1 MMMTPEDMAALHARC
16 FQVAPRPWSAQEF
29 ACYAQD
35 ANALFH
41 CVEGGFGVVR
51 VIADEAELLTLAVDP
66 TLRRQGLGDALVQG
80 LCVCAKTAGAQDMFL
95 EVAADNA
102 AACALYIKHG
112 FVQVGRRPAYYAGT
126 DALVL
131 RRAM

>member
-1 MMMTPEDMAALHARC
+1 MMTTQDMATLHAQC
-16 FQVAPRPWSAQEF
+16 FQAAPRPWSAQEF
-29 ACYAQD
+29 AAYVKD
-35 ANALFH
+35 ANALVH
-41 CVEGGFGVVR
+41 CIEGGFGVAR

-66 TLRRQGLGDALVQG
+66 ARRRQGIGDALVQC
-80 LCVCAKTAGAQDMFL
+80 LCVGAKAAGAQDMFL

-102 AACALYIKHG
+102 AACALYSKYG
-112 FVQVGRRPAYYAGT
+112 FAQVGRRPAYYAGT

>member
-1 MMMTPEDMAALHARC
+1 MMTPEDMAALHAQC
-16 FQVAPRPWSAQEF
+16 FQAAPRPWSTQEF
-29 ACYAQD
+29 AVYAQD
-35 ANALFH
+35 TNVLIH
-41 CVEGGFGVVR
+41 CIHGSFGVVR

-66 TLRRQGLGDALVQG
+66 ARRRQGLGDALVQS
-80 LCVCAKTAGAQDMFL
+80 LCAGAKVAGAQDMFL

-102 AACALYIKHG
+102 AACALYAKHG
-112 FVQVGRRPAYYAGT
+112 FARVGRRPAYYAGT

>member
-1 MMMTPEDMAALHARC
+1 MMTPEDMAALHAQC
-16 FQVAPRPWSAQEF
+16 FQAAPRPWSAQEF
-29 ACYAQD
+29 AAYAQD
-35 ANALFH
+35 TNVLIRFI
-41 CVEGGFGVVR
+41 EGGFGVVR

-66 TLRRQGLGDALVQG
+66 ARRRQGLGDALVQS
-80 LCVCAKTAGAQDMFL
+80 LCTGAKVAGAQDMFL

-102 AACALYIKHG
+102 AACALYSKHG
-112 FVQVGRRPAYYAGT
+112 FARVGRRPAYYAGT